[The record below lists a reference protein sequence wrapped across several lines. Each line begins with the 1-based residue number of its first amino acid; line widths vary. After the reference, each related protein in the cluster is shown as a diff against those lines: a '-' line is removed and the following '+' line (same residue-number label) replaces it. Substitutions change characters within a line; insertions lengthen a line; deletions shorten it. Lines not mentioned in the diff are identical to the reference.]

1 MNRCSVPDFDC
12 NTIKMNS
19 KATVWGNIWNGILRA
34 QKSSLTTKYGT
45 LGIRIIFHLTMLSL
59 FIPSICQILWYLMKL
74 IWSEYVLK
82 LRFHD
87 IFLEYKCT
95 ISVTNRNK
103 IFIQQYVR
111 AFDVFNQMKRSR
123 FLSVS
128 LTLDH
133 QMRLNVRTFSW
144 PQACLKIWIGSIWNK
159 GRCFYCNFFVI
170 F

>member
-1 MNRCSVPDFDC
+1 
-12 NTIKMNS
+12 
-19 KATVWGNIWNGILRA
+19 
-34 QKSSLTTKYGT
+34 
-45 LGIRIIFHLTMLSL
+45 
-59 FIPSICQILWYLMKL
+59 MKL

-95 ISVTNRNK
+95 ILYNVCDGKYSISVTNRNK

-144 PQACLKIWIGSIWNK
+144 PQTCLKI
-159 GRCFYCNFFVI
+159 
-170 F
+170 

>member
-1 MNRCSVPDFDC
+1 MFVTACYEIISF
-12 NTIKMNS
+12 
-19 KATVWGNIWNGILRA
+19 
-34 QKSSLTTKYGT
+34 QKWPKY
-45 LGIRIIFHLTMLSL
+45 F
-59 FIPSICQILWYLMKL
+59 
-74 IWSEYVLK
+74 
-82 LRFHD
+82 
-87 IFLEYKCT
+87 

-144 PQACLKIWIGSIWNK
+144 PQTCLKI
-159 GRCFYCNFFVI
+159 
-170 F
+170 